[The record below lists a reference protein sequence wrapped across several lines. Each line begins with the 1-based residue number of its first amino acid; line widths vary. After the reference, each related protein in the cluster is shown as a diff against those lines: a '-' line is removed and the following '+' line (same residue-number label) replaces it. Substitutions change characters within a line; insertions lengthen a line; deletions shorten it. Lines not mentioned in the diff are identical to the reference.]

1 MTRKR
6 VLLYHP
12 KRNKVQRVRQQNWG
26 NMGHLT
32 ISLGDVMLPPD
43 HFASIYRRHSR
54 AFLRSIAISVYPFQ
68 FDFNM
73 PPSSL
78 LHFWPPR
85 CVQNR
90 PPSTSMRRGI
100 KHYKIGWEI
109 VIKFGM
115 WEQTYYHH
123 YYYVGLG
130 SGQVVILCLKAHS
143 TETHAKPTTWLLR
156 QFHCCCLWWW
166 WRGSWMGWGPTSSTA
181 AQYE

>member
-1 MTRKR
+1 MLCY
-6 VLLYHP
+6 LLITLHRYIADI
-12 KRNKVQRVRQQNWG
+12 RE
-26 NMGHLT
+26 
-32 ISLGDVMLPPD
+32 
-43 HFASIYRRHSR
+43 
-54 AFLRSIAISVYPFQ
+54 RSFDRLQSVYTR
-68 FDFNM
+68 FNSILICR
-73 PPSSL
+73 PSL

-166 WRGSWMGWGPTSSTA
+166 WRGSWMGPTSSTA